1 MIFFKDRLTFFVK
14 GQCELLASDP
24 LVYDAIDDTTSQIT
38 VPLGGASGINI
49 NDWALIDGNIWLV
62 KGTSQE
68 ETTSKITLE
77 PVWRLFARDHI
88 WHQTTYSS
96 KGAFIA
102 DVIENEYINQSDPF
116 YAYPYIL
123 ITNMDTETTFKAP
136 ADEENDIYSLRDYIE
151 NAIKIDEIFFEVYVT
166 KDRISINIRPRP
178 SNTQTVVFNDGH
190 TIYEGANFGDGAI
203 SKVTV
208 LQTIEENTTQTD
220 FYLNGAGEVV
230 LHPPSPRVEGDW
242 SVISIGED
250 DIPID
255 EAQEEFKDTIDSY
268 KIEWASDRELFVG
281 DSVRFRL
288 QDGSTHFGKV
298 TYKATKS
305 SDGLYHYK
313 SGSLKTTLTDKV
325 RSVK

>member
-1 MIFFKDRLTFFVK
+1 VIFIKDRLTFLVK
-14 GQCELLASDP
+14 GQCELLSSDP
-24 LVYDAIDDTTSQIT
+24 LVYDATDDTTSQIT
-38 VPLGGASGINI
+38 IPLGGVPGTSI
-49 NDWALIDGNIWLV
+49 NDWAVIGDNIWLI

-68 ETTSKITLE
+68 ETTTKITLE

-88 WHQTTYSS
+88 WHNVTYSS

-102 DVIENEYINQSDPF
+102 SVIENEYINQSDPF
-116 YAYPYIL
+116 YAYPYISV
-123 ITNMDTETTFKAP
+123 TNADTETTFKAP

-151 NAIKIDEIFFEVYVT
+151 DAIKIDEIYFDIYAS
-166 KDRISINIRPRP
+166 KDGISITIRPR
-178 SNTQTVVFNDGH
+178 SANTRTVVFNDGH
-190 TIYEGANFGDGAI
+190 TLYEGANFGDGAI

-208 LQTIEENTTQTD
+208 LQKVEDSTTQTD
-220 FYLNGAGEVV
+220 FYLNDAGEVV
-230 LHPPSPRVEGDW
+230 LYPPVPRVEGDW

-281 DSVRFRL
+281 DNVRFRL
-288 QDGSTHFGKV
+288 PDGSTHFGKV